1 MRYHRP
7 ITFLVFLVFFSCVPK
22 AFLLEQPKLVSVYF
36 ERKIKKLE
44 NNRSRSIEHER
55 LLIKTRVE
63 YGFGIIMEQADR
75 LIDDNYLEGLN
86 EYKKANIIFNEAKDS
101 GISIMSDR
109 YPEFNTWLKKD
120 AQIDFKKEDVSDMY
134 WLAASIGG
142 AIGSSRGNPFELINL
157 PYVGRLLNKCI
168 QIDPEWNHGS
178 LYSAMM
184 SFTTTRSDLS
194 ETMLRDTVDHY
205 FNKTISSSNGMDAGP
220 YLTYAES
227 IHKTFQERKDFV
239 DKLNYVLEMDII
251 PNSDHELSNLIAKS
265 RAKWLLT
272 KTDEYFLE

>member
-1 MRYHRP
+1 M
-7 ITFLVFLVFFSCVPK
+7 
-22 AFLLEQPKLVSVYF
+22 SVYF

-101 GISIMSDR
+101 GMSIMSDR

-120 AQIDFKKEDVSDMY
+120 AQIDFKQEDVSDMY

>member
-1 MRYHRP
+1 VIYHRP
-7 ITFLVFLVFFSCVPK
+7 IALLVFLVLFSCVPK
-22 AFLLEQPKLVSVYF
+22 AILLEKPKLVSIYF

-44 NNRSRSIEHER
+44 GNDSMSLHGRRVLVR
-55 LLIKTRVE
+55 TKVE

-75 LIDDNYLEGLN
+75 LIEDDYLEGLDQ
-86 EYKKANIIFNEAKDS
+86 YKKANNVFNEAQDL
-101 GISIMSDR
+101 GMLIMLEK
-109 YPEFNTWLKKD
+109 YPEFNDWLQKD
-120 AQIDFKKEDVSDMY
+120 AVIDLKKEDVSDMY

-142 AIGSSRGNPFELINL
+142 SVSSSRGDPFELINL

-168 QIDPEWNHGS
+168 KIYPEWNNGS

-184 SFTTTRSDLS
+184 SFATSRSDLS
-194 ETMLRDTVDHY
+194 EQMLRDSVDFY
-205 FNKTISSSNGMDAGP
+205 FNKAISYSNGMDAGP

-239 DKLNYVLEMDII
+239 DKLNYVMEMDVVR
-251 PNSDHELSNLIAKS
+251 NSDYEMGNLVSKS
-265 RAKWLLT
+265 RAKWLLS

>member
-1 MRYHRP
+1 MIYHRP
-7 ITFLVFLVFFSCVPK
+7 IALLVFLVLFSCVPK
-22 AFLLEQPKLVSVYF
+22 AILLEKPKLVSIYF

-44 NNRSRSIEHER
+44 GHDSMSLHGRRVLVR
-55 LLIKTRVE
+55 TKVE

-75 LIDDNYLEGLN
+75 LIEDDYLEALDQ
-86 EYKKANIIFNEAKDS
+86 YKKANNVFNEAQDL
-101 GISIMSDR
+101 GMLIMLEK
-109 YPEFNTWLKKD
+109 YPEFNDWLQKD
-120 AQIDFKKEDVSDMY
+120 AVIDLKKEDVSDMY

-142 AIGSSRGNPFELINL
+142 SVSSSRGDPFELINL

-168 QIDPEWNHGS
+168 KIYPEWNNGS

-184 SFTTTRSDLS
+184 SFATSRSDLS
-194 ETMLRDTVDHY
+194 EEMLRDSVDFY
-205 FNKTISSSNGMDAGP
+205 FNKAISYSNGMDAGP

-239 DKLNYVLEMDII
+239 DKLNYVMEMDVVR
-251 PNSDHELSNLIAKS
+251 NSDYEMGNLVSKS
-265 RAKWLLT
+265 RAKWLLS

>member
-1 MRYHRP
+1 MIYHRP
-7 ITFLVFLVFFSCVPK
+7 IALLVFLVFFSCVPK
-22 AFLLEQPKLVSVYF
+22 AILLEKPKLVSIYF

-44 NNRSRSIEHER
+44 GNDSMSLHGRRVLVR
-55 LLIKTRVE
+55 TKVE

-75 LIDDNYLEGLN
+75 LIEDDYLEGLDQ
-86 EYKKANIIFNEAKDS
+86 YKKANNVFNEAQDL
-101 GISIMSDR
+101 GMLIMLEK
-109 YPEFNTWLKKD
+109 YPEFNDWLQKD
-120 AQIDFKKEDVSDMY
+120 AVIDLKKEDVSDMY

-142 AIGSSRGNPFELINL
+142 SVSSSRGDPFELINL

-168 QIDPEWNHGS
+168 KIYPEWNNGS

-184 SFTTTRSDLS
+184 SFATSRSDLS
-194 ETMLRDTVDHY
+194 EQMLRDSVDFY
-205 FNKTISSSNGMDAGP
+205 FNKAISYSNGMDAGP

-239 DKLNYVLEMDII
+239 DKLNYVMEMDVVR
-251 PNSDHELSNLIAKS
+251 NSDYEMGNLVSKS
-265 RAKWLLT
+265 RAKWLLS

>member
-1 MRYHRP
+1 MRHHRP
-7 ITFLVFLVFFSCVPK
+7 IALLVFTIFFSCAPK
-22 AFLLEQPKLVSVYF
+22 AILLEQPKLVSIYF
-36 ERKIKKLE
+36 ERKIKRLV
-44 NNRSRSIEHER
+44 NNGSKSIEIKR

-75 LIDDNYLEGLN
+75 LIDDDYLEGLVK
-86 EYKKANIIFNEAKDS
+86 YKKANIIFAEAKDS
-101 GISIMSDR
+101 GMSIMSDR
-109 YPEFNTWLKKD
+109 YPEFNNWLKKESKIEFS
-120 AQIDFKKEDVSDMY
+120 QEDVRDMY

-142 AIGSSRGNPFELINL
+142 SIASSRGNPFELINL

-168 QIDPEWNHGS
+168 QIDPEWNNGS

-184 SFTTTRSDLS
+184 SFTTTRSDLN
-194 ETMLRDTVDHY
+194 EEMLRDTVDYY

-220 YLTYAES
+220 YLSYAES
-227 IHKTFQERKDFV
+227 IHKTFQERKEFV
-239 DKLNYVLEMDII
+239 DKLNYVLKMDII

>member
-1 MRYHRP
+1 LRYHRP

-101 GISIMSDR
+101 GMSIMSDR

>member
-1 MRYHRP
+1 VIYHRP
-7 ITFLVFLVFFSCVPK
+7 IALLVFLVLFSCVPK
-22 AFLLEQPKLVSVYF
+22 AILLEKPKLVSIYF

-44 NNRSRSIEHER
+44 GNDSMSLHDRRVLVR
-55 LLIKTRVE
+55 TKVE

-75 LIDDNYLEGLN
+75 LIEDDYLEGLDQ
-86 EYKKANIIFNEAKDS
+86 YKKANNVFNEAQDL
-101 GISIMSDR
+101 GMLIMLEK
-109 YPEFNTWLKKD
+109 YPEFNDWLQKD
-120 AQIDFKKEDVSDMY
+120 AVIDLKKEDVSDMY

-142 AIGSSRGNPFELINL
+142 SVSSSRGDPFELINL

-168 QIDPEWNHGS
+168 KIYPEWNNGS

-184 SFTTTRSDLS
+184 SFATSRSDLS
-194 ETMLRDTVDHY
+194 EQMLRDSVDFY
-205 FNKTISSSNGMDAGP
+205 FNKAISYSNGMDAGP

-239 DKLNYVLEMDII
+239 DKLNYVMEMDVVR
-251 PNSDHELSNLIAKS
+251 NSDYEMGNLVSKS
-265 RAKWLLT
+265 RAKWLLS

>member
-1 MRYHRP
+1 MIYHRP
-7 ITFLVFLVFFSCVPK
+7 IALLVFLVLFSCVPK
-22 AFLLEQPKLVSVYF
+22 AILLEKPKLVSIYF

-44 NNRSRSIEHER
+44 GNDSMSLHGRRVLVR
-55 LLIKTRVE
+55 TKVE

-75 LIDDNYLEGLN
+75 LIEDDYLEALDQ
-86 EYKKANIIFNEAKDS
+86 YKKANNVFNEAQDL
-101 GISIMSDR
+101 GMLIMLEK
-109 YPEFNTWLKKD
+109 YPEFNDWLQKD
-120 AQIDFKKEDVSDMY
+120 AVIDLKKEDVSDMY

-142 AIGSSRGNPFELINL
+142 SVSSSRGDPFELINL

-168 QIDPEWNHGS
+168 KIYPEWNNGS

-184 SFTTTRSDLS
+184 SFATSRSDLS
-194 ETMLRDTVDHY
+194 EQMLRDSIDFY
-205 FNKTISSSNGMDAGP
+205 FNKAISYSNGMDAGP

-239 DKLNYVLEMDII
+239 DKLNYVMEMDVVR
-251 PNSDHELSNLIAKS
+251 NSDYEMGNLVSKS
-265 RAKWLLT
+265 RAKWLLS

>member
-1 MRYHRP
+1 MRYYRP
-7 ITFLVFLVFFSCVPK
+7 ITLLVFLVFFSCVPK

-101 GISIMSDR
+101 GMSIMSDR

-120 AQIDFKKEDVSDMY
+120 AQIDFKQEDVSDMY